1 VSDPVPTR
9 CPLLVLRV
17 TWDDDLDDYR
27 RTIERCAQ
35 PVRWSVD
42 TGSDLYEDGDYE
54 LDPWWKVECLV
65 GHVLFLADTEGNDM
79 SHRYMPT
86 SSEVRDL
93 IAALDQ
99 SVPATITLLRA
110 IVSGEG
116 TDPIEA
122 APTPGAN
129 IDVIE
134 MLLDQCLFSGVHDRW
149 GTDCPGCIWH
159 DAAVVVQRQAAE
171 RERLITAIR
180 QRDDLLNDVLAW
192 LGAPDW
198 TGPQLPTDVAR
209 RWAVL
214 EGVNDDN

>member
-122 APTPGAN
+122 APTPGWAYDEDGYCVCCGN
-129 IDVIE
+129 GNWKFHAPECDLRDALDAE
-134 MLLDQCLFSGVHDRW
+134 M
-149 GTDCPGCIWH
+149 
-159 DAAVVVQRQAAE
+159 E

-180 QRDDLLNDVLAW
+180 QHRERRRQGFNSYDGDYDL
-192 LGAPDW
+192 
-198 TGPQLPTDVAR
+198 
-209 RWAVL
+209 WAVL
-214 EGVNDDN
+214 EGVEDDNRPVR